1 MIRLFYIAF
10 LAFCLVCPTVYAQ
23 QKLPVTTN
31 KDSLKIQQPNFLA
44 PSRAAFYS
52 AILPGLGQAYNK
64 KYWKIPLVYA
74 ALGTTVYAYVFNNNK
89 YHDYRDAYKS
99 RLLGQTGDQF
109 AYLDTPRLIKAQ
121 QFYQR
126 NRDLSALLIGV
137 FYVLN
142 IVEAN
147 VDAHLMQFN
156 VSDKLTVQPNLIQ
169 NEITQRQNLGFGVS
183 FQF

>member
-1 MIRLFYIAF
+1 MGTSAS
-10 LAFCLVCPTVYAQ
+10 YAQ
-23 QKLPVTTN
+23 ELPNPTPMATPVK
-31 KDSLKIQQPNFLA
+31 KDTLQAQVPNFLA

-52 AILPGLGQAYNK
+52 AVLPGLGQAYNK

-74 ALGTTVYAYVFNNNK
+74 ALGTTVYAYIFNNNK
-89 YHDYRDAYKS
+89 YHDYRDAYKN
-99 RLLGQTGDQF
+99 RLLGQNNDQF
-109 AYLDTPRLIKAQ
+109 SYLDNARLIKAQ

-156 VSDKLTVQPNLIQ
+156 VSDKLTVRPDVIQ
-169 NEITQRQNLGFGVS
+169 NDFTRRQNLGLGVS

>member
-1 MIRLFYIAF
+1 MIRFLYIGF
-10 LAFCLVCPTVYAQ
+10 LSVWLLNSSVYAQ
-23 QKLPVTTN
+23 LSKPVPAVT
-31 KDSLKIQQPNFLA
+31 DSLKVQPPNFLA

-74 ALGTTVYAYVFNNNK
+74 ALGTTVYAYIFNNNK

-99 RLLGQTGDQF
+99 RLLGQTGDEF
-109 AYLDTPRLIKAQ
+109 AYLDNSRLIKAQ

-137 FYVLN
+137 FYILN

-156 VSDKLTVQPNLIQ
+156 VSDTLTVQPNLIQ
-169 NEITQRQNLGFGVS
+169 NEITRRQNLGLGVS